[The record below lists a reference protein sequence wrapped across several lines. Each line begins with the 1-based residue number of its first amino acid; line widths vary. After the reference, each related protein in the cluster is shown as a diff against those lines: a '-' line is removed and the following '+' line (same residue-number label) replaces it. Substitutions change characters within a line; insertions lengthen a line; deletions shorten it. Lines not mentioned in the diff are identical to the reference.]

1 MTIEFHTYHHIA
13 GHLTT
18 RMTIYPWTYG
28 PIGLPGKGK
37 GGWCKMLCKHGK
49 GAKKEGK
56 KSDGSCGQE
65 EGQKRKE
72 GARRVGT
79 GIMHMLIWGR
89 R

>member
-1 MTIEFHTYHHIA
+1 
-13 GHLTT
+13 
-18 RMTIYPWTYG
+18 
-28 PIGLPGKGK
+28 
-37 GGWCKMLCKHGK
+37 MLCKHGK

>member
-37 GGWCKMLCKHGK
+37 GGGARCCVNMAK
-49 GAKKEGK
+49 GRRKRERKAMEAADRRRAKKE
-56 KSDGSCGQE
+56 
-65 EGQKRKE
+65 RK
-72 GARRVGT
+72 GPGVS
-79 GIMHMLIWGR
+79 GR
-89 R
+89 GLCIC